1 MSGETQNFNSITRD
15 GNVRKMTLIEYVGI
29 LTAFMLVL
37 HLVGKLVQNTHE
49 NFRYPGRGVRNGKKH
64 TPPKRVVN

>member
-1 MSGETQNFNSITRD
+1 
-15 GNVRKMTLIEYVGI
+15 MTLIEYLGI

-49 NFRYPGRGVRNGKKH
+49 NFRYPDRGVRNGKKH

>member
-1 MSGETQNFNSITRD
+1 
-15 GNVRKMTLIEYVGI
+15 MTLIEYLGI

-37 HLVGKLVQNTHE
+37 SLVGKLVQNMHE
-49 NFRYPGRGVRNGKKH
+49 NFRYPDRGVRNGKKH